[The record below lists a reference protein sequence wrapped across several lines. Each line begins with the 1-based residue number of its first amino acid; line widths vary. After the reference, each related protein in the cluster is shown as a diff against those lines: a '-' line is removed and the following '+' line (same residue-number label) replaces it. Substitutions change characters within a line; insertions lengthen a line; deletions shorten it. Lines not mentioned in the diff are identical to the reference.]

1 MLHLIVAIDRD
12 GAIGRKGDLLYHISA
27 DLKQFKARTM
37 GTTIIMGRR
46 TFESLPKG
54 ALPGRRN
61 IVVTRNKAYTAP
73 GAEVVHSLPEALAL
87 AATNPVGEPYII
99 GGAEIYRQALPL
111 ADVLHLTL
119 IDASTP
125 DADTFFPDFDPV
137 LYELTDEQFISQ
149 EPLAVVHTLTK
160 LK

>member
-37 GTTIIMGRR
+37 GNTIIMGRR

-61 IVVTRNKAYTAP
+61 IVVTRNKAYSAP
-73 GAEVVHSLPEALAL
+73 GAEVAHSLPEALAL
-87 AATNPVGEPYII
+87 AATNPMGEPYII

-125 DADTFFPDFDPV
+125 DADTFFPDFDPDF
-137 LYELTDEQFISQ
+137 YELTDEQFISR

>member
-27 DLKQFKARTM
+27 DLKLFKARTM
-37 GTTIIMGRR
+37 GNTIIMGRK

-61 IVVTRNKAYTAP
+61 IVVTRNKGYEAR
-73 GAEVVHSLPEALAL
+73 GAEVVHSLDEALAL
-87 AATNPVGEPYII
+87 AAINPVGEPYII

-119 IDASTP
+119 IDESTA
-125 DADTFFPDFDPV
+125 DADTFFPDFDPEA
-137 LYELTDEQFISQ
+137 YELTDEQFIS
-149 EPLAVVHTLTK
+149 ERPLAVVHTLRK